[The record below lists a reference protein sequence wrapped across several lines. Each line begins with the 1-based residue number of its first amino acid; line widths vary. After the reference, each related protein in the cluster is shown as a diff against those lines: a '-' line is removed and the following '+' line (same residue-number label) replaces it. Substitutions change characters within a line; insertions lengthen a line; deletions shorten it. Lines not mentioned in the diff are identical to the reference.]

1 MKKLKKIITY
11 FVIGIVSILLA
22 TQPVQASS
30 SDLFLNELDFQADIH
45 QDGSMDITEKWNIKI
60 NDTNTLY
67 KTFKSDKT
75 KYSNITNVKVTETT
89 KENPNLLTQQ
99 NQWSYHLPKGNY
111 FGGLN
116 KDNEFEIAWGVGLED
131 SSATRMYEISYQVED
146 AIAKYKDYAELY
158 WQFVGK
164 EFEINAKRI
173 TGTILLPT
181 HANDKENIK
190 VWGHTEDLNGE
201 IYVTDTNKIE
211 FVIDSFRSGR
221 YVEIRTLFP
230 TEMITYSGRGENT
243 ERWEQ
248 VVQEETK
255 WANQANERR
264 KRKENRK
271 LIATIAINL
280 VAVILTIFGIKSII
294 KNVKKI
300 KTRKKLVPTQEIEY
314 FREMPREDVTPAEA
328 LAIFTKQIGNFNSS
342 TRNRKDIFGYF
353 VRFKFKE
360 NRRFSSK

>member
-1 MKKLKKIITY
+1 MKKVKKTITY

-30 SDLFLNELDFQADIH
+30 SDLYLNQLDFEARVNQN
-45 QDGSMDITEKWNIKI
+45 GSMDVTEKWNIKI
-60 NDTNTLY
+60 KDTNTLY
-67 KTFKSDKT
+67 KTFKRDKT
-75 KYSNITNVKVTETT
+75 KYSNITNVKVTDTT
-89 KENPNLLTQQ
+89 KGNRNLLTQQ

-116 KDNEFEIAWGVGLED
+116 KDDEFEIAWGVGLED
-131 SSATRMYEISYQVED
+131 SSETRTYEISYQVED

-164 EFEINAKRI
+164 EFEINAKKI

-181 HANDKENIK
+181 HANDEENIK

-201 IYVTDTNKIE
+201 IYATDTNKIE
-211 FVIDSFRSGR
+211 FTINQFRSGR

-230 TEMITYSGRGENT
+230 TEMIIDSGRGDNT

-271 LIATIAINL
+271 LIATIAINV

-300 KTRKKLVPTQEIEY
+300 KTRKKLVLTQEIEY
-314 FREMPREDVTPAEA
+314 FREMPRQDTTPAEA
-328 LAIFTKQIGNFNSS
+328 LAIFTKQIGSFNSS
-342 TRNRKDIFGYF
+342 TRNRKDIFCYF

-360 NRRFSSK
+360 NPRFSSK